1 MPMLM
6 IMVVYLSE
14 SKWNTTF
21 WKRKIAMS
29 NGTSE
34 KVVLFFRM
42 ANIFQTVSGLRGRF
56 PVNATDLYK

>member
-14 SKWNTTF
+14 SKWNTAF
-21 WKRKIAMS
+21 WKRKIAAS

-42 ANIFQTVSGLRGRF
+42 EYSKQFQAFAVVF
-56 PVNATDLYK
+56 LY